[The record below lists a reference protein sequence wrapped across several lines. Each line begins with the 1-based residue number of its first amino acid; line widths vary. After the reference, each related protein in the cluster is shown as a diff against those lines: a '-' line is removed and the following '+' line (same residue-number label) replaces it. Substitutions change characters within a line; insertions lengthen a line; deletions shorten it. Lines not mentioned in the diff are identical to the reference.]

1 MVKFLKKITFSMV
14 LFGMA
19 VCASPKNAK
28 ADVGII
34 KMAGYTD
41 NSITVEWQPQNNPNY
56 KVNSYSIKDK
66 ETDRILWTGDA
77 DTVKATIQKPK
88 GYIGEWELLSNR
100 TYTTEYGGTLDAHV
114 DFVYVNTTPADM
126 TKKQF
131 GIANLYPNKKQIMF
145 DINAPEGQSGV
156 QFEIYNAKKKRIVS
170 KDSGNLAGEMMKY
183 ANDSAYRYRARC
195 YYYNDTM
202 RQNYYGNW
210 SANRYFAVPSV
221 KVKKS
226 TAKKGINVTLK
237 KGTGISKY
245 TVYVSKKYDSGYKK
259 AKTVKVAKKKTYSL
273 SLKKYGKK
281 KLKKGTYFVK
291 VVPTIKDGNKTYQS
305 ETTAVEVVCV
315 R

>member
-156 QFEIYNAKKKRIVS
+156 QFEVYNAKKKRIVS

-259 AKTVKVAKKKTYSL
+259 AKTGRVS
-273 SLKKYGKK
+273 
-281 KLKKGTYFVK
+281 
-291 VVPTIKDGNKTYQS
+291 
-305 ETTAVEVVCV
+305 
-315 R
+315 

>member
-1 MVKFLKKITFSMV
+1 MIKFLKKITFSMV

-19 VCASPKNAK
+19 VCTSPKNAK
-28 ADVGII
+28 ANAGII

-41 NSITVEWQPQNNPNY
+41 TSITVEWQPQNYPNY
-56 KVNSYSIKDK
+56 KVNNYSIKDK
-66 ETDRILWTGDA
+66 ETGQVLWTGDA

-88 GYIGEWELLSNR
+88 GYIGLWELLSNR
-100 TYTTEYGGTLDAHV
+100 TYTDEYGVTLDAHV
-114 DFVYVNTTPADM
+114 DDIYVNTTPADM

-131 GIANLYPNKKQIMF
+131 GIVNLYPKKIMF

-156 QFEIYNAKKKRIVS
+156 QFEVYNAKKKRIVS
-170 KDSGNLAGEMMKY
+170 KDDGNLAAEMMKY
-183 ANDSAYRYRARC
+183 AKDSAYRYRARC

-202 RQNYYGNW
+202 GQNYYGNW

-226 TAKKGINVTLK
+226 TAKKGINITLK

-245 TVYVSKKYDSGYKK
+245 TVYVSKKYNKGYKK

-273 SLKKYGKK
+273 SIKRYGKK
-281 KLKKGTYFVK
+281 KIKKGTYFVK
-291 VVPTIKDGNKTYQS
+291 VVPTIKDGKKTYQS
-305 ETTAVEVVCV
+305 ETTTEEVVCV

>member
-1 MVKFLKKITFSMV
+1 MVKFLKKITFAMV

-19 VCASPKNAK
+19 VCASPKDAK

-56 KVNSYSIKDK
+56 KVNNYSIKDQ
-66 ETDRILWTGDA
+66 ETGQVLWTGDA

-100 TYTTEYGGTLDAHV
+100 TYTTGYGVTLDAHV
-114 DFVYVNTTPADM
+114 DFIYVNTTPADM

-131 GIANLYPNKKQIMF
+131 GITDLYPNKKQIIF

-156 QFEIYNAKKKRIVS
+156 QFEVYNAKKKRIVS

-183 ANDSAYRYRARC
+183 AKDSAYRYHVQ
-195 YYYNDTM
+195 D
-202 RQNYYGNW
+202 
-210 SANRYFAVPSV
+210 
-221 KVKKS
+221 
-226 TAKKGINVTLK
+226 VT
-237 KGTGISKY
+237 I
-245 TVYVSKKYDSGYKK
+245 
-259 AKTVKVAKKKTYSL
+259 
-273 SLKKYGKK
+273 
-281 KLKKGTYFVK
+281 
-291 VVPTIKDGNKTYQS
+291 IMI
-305 ETTAVEVVCV
+305 

>member
-131 GIANLYPNKKQIMF
+131 GT
-145 DINAPEGQSGV
+145 
-156 QFEIYNAKKKRIVS
+156 
-170 KDSGNLAGEMMKY
+170 
-183 ANDSAYRYRARC
+183 AYR
-195 YYYNDTM
+195 
-202 RQNYYGNW
+202 
-210 SANRYFAVPSV
+210 
-221 KVKKS
+221 
-226 TAKKGINVTLK
+226 
-237 KGTGISKY
+237 
-245 TVYVSKKYDSGYKK
+245 
-259 AKTVKVAKKKTYSL
+259 
-273 SLKKYGKK
+273 
-281 KLKKGTYFVK
+281 
-291 VVPTIKDGNKTYQS
+291 
-305 ETTAVEVVCV
+305 
-315 R
+315 